1 MSEGQKIIVL
11 GVGPG
16 HPQYLSVLG
25 SELLWQAHVVA
36 GFATVLKS
44 AEPWIRGEQ
53 LVMDYKNQDEV
64 LKVVAAGASEGKRCV
79 VCAAGDSCVSAG
91 ELIERVR
98 RKWNNVEV
106 IPGISSTQ
114 VAAAR
119 AGITLEE
126 SLIVSLHQRAGI
138 DTDVAELISELKRSR
153 RHLIVLPRPW
163 ELMPDTVARKLL
175 DGGIVPST
183 RVSVFQDLT
192 LEQEKQQTISL
203 GELANSSQTFSDR
216 SILVFPKD

>member
-1 MSEGQKIIVL
+1 MPEGQKIIIL

-16 HPQYLSVLG
+16 HPQYLTVIG
-25 SELLWQAHVVA
+25 SELLWQAQVVA

-44 AEPWIRGEQ
+44 AEAWIKGEK
-53 LVMDYKNQDEV
+53 LVMDYKNQEQV
-64 LKVVAAGASEGKRCV
+64 LKEVASRASKGQRCV

-98 RKWNNVEV
+98 RHWENVEV

-126 SLIVSLHQRAGI
+126 SLIISLHQRAEIG
-138 DTDVAELISELKRSR
+138 TDIVELISELKLGR

-163 ELMPDTVARKLL
+163 ELMPDTVARSLVE
-175 DGGIVPST
+175 GGVAPTTKVI
-183 RVSVFQDLT
+183 VFQDLT
-192 LEQEKQQTISL
+192 LEQEKQQNFTLEELGIS
-203 GELANSSQTFSDR
+203 GQNFSDR

>member
-1 MSEGQKIIVL
+1 MSENQKIVIL

-16 HPQYLSVLG
+16 HPQYLSVIG
-25 SELLWQAHVVA
+25 SELLWQANVIT
-36 GFATVLKS
+36 GFATVLKTVE
-44 AEPWIRGEQ
+44 AWTRGEK
-53 LVMDYKNQDEV
+53 LVMDYRNQEQV
-64 LKVVAAGASEGKRCV
+64 LKEVASRASEGKRCV

-98 RKWNNVEV
+98 RLWNNVEV

-126 SLIVSLHQRAGI
+126 SLIISLHQRADI
-138 DTDVAELISELKRSR
+138 EFELTDLTSELIGGR

-163 ELMPDTVARKLL
+163 ELMPDAIARRLL
-175 DGGIVPST
+175 VGGIVPTT
-183 RVSVFQDLT
+183 RVLVFQDLT
-192 LEQEKQQTISL
+192 LESEKQQSFTLS
-203 GELANSSQTFSDR
+203 ELASSKQSFSDR
-216 SILVFPKD
+216 SILVFPRK

>member
-1 MSEGQKIIVL
+1 MPEGQKIIIL

-16 HPQYLSVLG
+16 HPQYLTVIG
-25 SELLWQAHVVA
+25 SELLWQAQVVA

-44 AEPWIRGEQ
+44 AEAWVKGEK
-53 LVMDYKNQDEV
+53 LVMDYKNQEEV
-64 LKVVAAGASEGKRCV
+64 LKVVASKAAEGKRCV
-79 VCAAGDSCVSAG
+79 ICAAGDSCVSAG
-91 ELIERVR
+91 ELIERVHR
-98 RKWNNVEV
+98 HWENIEV

-126 SLIVSLHQRAGI
+126 SLIVSLHQRAGV
-138 DTDVAELISELKRSR
+138 DTDIVELISELKAGR

-175 DGGIVPST
+175 EGGIGSYMKVL
-183 RVSVFQDLT
+183 VFQDLT
-192 LEQEKQQTISL
+192 LEQEKQQTFKL
-203 GELANSSQTFSDR
+203 GELATCGQTFSDR
-216 SILVFPKD
+216 SILVFPRK